1 VGVSKKMTRSST
13 PHMYKIYLKF
23 IMIYYDLYLYYD
35 FKLVQT
41 FAIISKFAKK
51 YNKND
56 EQVGEWGLVKKC
68 YPLVNLY
75 YTSKV
80 YLNLFQNVLPFI

>member
-1 VGVSKKMTRSST
+1 M
-13 PHMYKIYLKF
+13 
-23 IMIYYDLYLYYD
+23 YYDLYLYYYLYHE
-35 FKLVQT
+35 FESIQT
-41 FAIISKFAKK
+41 FAIISKSAKK

-80 YLNLFQNVLPFI
+80 YLNLFHVSYHLHDEHV